1 MMTMMA
7 GQMWTLVAMRRAV
20 IRTIVPE
27 FLILVRRMLT
37 VMVSEMLVT
46 TAG

>member
-1 MMTMMA
+1 MA
-7 GQMWTLVAMRRAV
+7 GQMLTWVAMRTAA
-20 IRTIVPE
+20 IRIIVPE

-37 VMVSEMLVT
+37 VMVWEMLVT